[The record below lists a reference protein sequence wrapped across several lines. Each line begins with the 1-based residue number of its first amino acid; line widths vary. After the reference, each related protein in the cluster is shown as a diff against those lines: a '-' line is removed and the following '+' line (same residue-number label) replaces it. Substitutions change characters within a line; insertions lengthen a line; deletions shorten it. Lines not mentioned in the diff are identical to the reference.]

1 MAERSAWTEWA
12 LVRIQPPDPFYKNE
26 MTGRDDNSES
36 VEPGG
41 VNPGYAALQIAKA
54 LKTGQD
60 HADPATRE
68 RAKEKIAKWE
78 TVLRN
83 ILSGTVGYGTRE
95 PVAGVPG
102 WATLEVVTGGF
113 TTGDLLAGGPVQD
126 HERELL
132 KSLPPCRT
140 GEERQTLNTFYLSE
154 SGFSELRDRLQSGCY
169 EIAVPEEGALLAVVW
184 LVENG
189 HADEARELLEKIS
202 PYFGKLRF
210 YPIPSALPRRHGS
223 RVHLQDVAAT
233 VGDLQ
238 KIKPNQHILA
248 QKEAVEIWAPFY
260 DRIVA
265 LFFETVEDD
274 WPCRQYPADWPERAK
289 AFTQEYAELRKHH
302 IACSKPERAQ
312 GHFAQLREFLARCAS
327 QPKSLTGREVGRIR
341 LILQRYAEKRGR
353 PDSAQCTESRNRQG
367 RDVSAPMFHQFAQ
380 VVIPRLERH
389 EKTNGV
395 DEVSPIHEPISAEE
409 STRFGVPIGAAV
421 PSSIQRK
428 VERCLNDTVQE
439 LVKRNLITSGETLAR
454 ILPQMTSGLRAAGIS
469 DPALRQLY
477 AGIYRAFRR
486 RRSLL
491 LLNLEKQIQIEE
503 LPWVAAIDR
512 YRNESLSSTELAR
525 QALEEISVLTITSFP
540 HAIIPNK
547 LLQEL
552 RALAK
557 GAGLGI
563 PLVEEVAVDIFM
575 GKFSGKFL
583 TVAKKASGLVKGTL
597 YSSYYGIDHDEIAR
611 IPDAVEPPKKAPF
624 WSRPTQKTDPF
635 VQLCASRAGVTLG
648 TWDPATNGMIVEQQQ
663 ILTTQNLAV
672 LFMELGLTGTLRN
685 QLGDVAKECF
695 KWICRRQQMK
705 IDKWHAKLIMIKNS
719 AYAWRQMMFFLALLT
734 PSDLAAFLQWAQ
746 AHFDE
751 QSVEF
756 RKRFGP
762 ALKGLILA
770 AEGRQVGNSSGEE
783 SGAHRFLGWT
793 NKKHWLLV
801 ET

>member
-1 MAERSAWTEWA
+1 
-12 LVRIQPPDPFYKNE
+12 

-36 VEPGG
+36 GTPIG

-54 LKTGQD
+54 LTTSQD
-60 HADPATRE
+60 HADQATRE

-83 ILSGTVGYGTRE
+83 ILSGTVDYGSRA
-95 PVAGVPG
+95 PVEGMPG

-113 TTGDLLAGGPVQD
+113 ATGGLLAGGPVQD

-132 KSLPPCRT
+132 KSLPPCRG
-140 GEERQTLNTFYLSE
+140 GEERQNLNRYYLSE
-154 SGFSELRDRLQSGCY
+154 SGFSELHDRLQSGCY

-189 HADEARELLEKIS
+189 HADEARELIEKIS

-210 YPIPSALPRRHGS
+210 YPIPSTAPRRHGS

-238 KIKPNQHILA
+238 KIQPNQQILA
-248 QKEAVEIWAPFY
+248 QKEAVEVWAPFY
-260 DRIVA
+260 DRMVA
-265 LFFETVEDD
+265 LFFETVEND
-274 WPCRQYPADWPERAK
+274 WPCRKYPTDWAERAK
-289 AFTQEYAELRKHH
+289 ALTKEYAELRKRYS
-302 IACSKPERAQ
+302 ACGKPERAQ
-312 GHFAQLREFLARCAS
+312 GHFAQLRGFLVRCAT
-327 QPKSLTGREVGRIR
+327 QPESLTSREVGRIR
-341 LILQRYAEKRGR
+341 LILQRYTEKRGR
-353 PDSAQCTESRNRQG
+353 PDSAKCADARNRQV
-367 RDVSAPMFHQFAQ
+367 RDVSAPMFHQVAQ
-380 VVIPRLERH
+380 VIIPRLERH
-389 EKTNGV
+389 DKANGV
-395 DEVSPIHEPISAEE
+395 DEVTPINEPITAEE
-409 STRFGVPIGAAV
+409 AKRFTIPVGTEV
-421 PSSIQRK
+421 PSSIRRK
-428 VERCLNDTVQE
+428 VERCLNETVQE
-439 LVKRNLITSGETLAR
+439 LVKRDLITSGETLAR

-469 DPALRQLY
+469 DPTLRQLY

-503 LPWVAAIDR
+503 LPWIAAIDR

-552 RALAK
+552 RALAR
-557 GAGLGI
+557 GAGLEI

-583 TVAKKASGLVKGTL
+583 TAAKNASGFVAGTI
-597 YSSYYGIDHDEIAR
+597 YGAYYGIDHDQIAR
-611 IPDAVEPPKKAPF
+611 IPDAVEPPKKSSF
-624 WSRPTQKTDPF
+624 WSRTTPKTDPF

-672 LFMELGLTGTLRN
+672 LFLDLGLTVPLRN
-685 QLGDVAKECF
+685 QLSDLAKECF
-695 KWICRRQQMK
+695 KWICQRQQMK
-705 IDKWHAKLIMIKNS
+705 IDKWHAKLIMVKNT
-719 AYAWRQMMFFLALLT
+719 AYAWRQMIFFLALL
-734 PSDLAAFLQWAQ
+734 PSGDLAAFLQWAQ

-756 RKRFGP
+756 RIRFGP

-770 AEGRQVGNSSGEE
+770 AEGRQVGNGSGGE

>member
-1 MAERSAWTEWA
+1 
-12 LVRIQPPDPFYKNE
+12 

-36 VEPGG
+36 GTPVG

-54 LKTGQD
+54 LTTSQD

-113 TTGDLLAGGPVQD
+113 ATGGLLAGGPLQD

-132 KSLPPCRT
+132 KSLPTCRS
-140 GEERQTLNTFYLSE
+140 GEERKNLNTYYLSE
-154 SGFSELRDRLQSGCY
+154 NGFSELRDRLKSGCY

-189 HADEARELLEKIS
+189 HAEEARELLEKIS

-210 YPIPSALPRRHGS
+210 YPIPSAAPRRHGS
-223 RVHLQDVAAT
+223 RVHLQDVATT

-238 KIKPNQHILA
+238 KIEPHQQILA
-248 QKEAVEIWAPFY
+248 QKEAVEVWAPFY
-260 DRIVA
+260 DRMVA
-265 LFFETVEDD
+265 LFFETVEND
-274 WPCRQYPADWPERAK
+274 WPCRKYPTEWPERAK
-289 AFTQEYAELRKHH
+289 ALTKEYAELRKQHS
-302 IACSKPERAQ
+302 ACGKPERTQ
-312 GHFAQLREFLARCAS
+312 GHFAQLREFLVRCAA
-327 QPKSLTGREVGRIR
+327 QPESLTGREVGRIR
-341 LILQRYAEKRGR
+341 LILQRYTEKRGR
-353 PDSAQCTESRNRQG
+353 PDSAKCAEARDRQV
-367 RDVSAPMFHQFAQ
+367 RDVSAPMFHQVAQ
-380 VVIPRLERH
+380 VVIPRLEQY
-389 EKTNGV
+389 EKASGV
-395 DEVSPIHEPISAEE
+395 DDLTPVNAPISTEE
-409 STRFGVPIGAAV
+409 AMRFPIPVGTTV
-421 PSSIQRK
+421 PSSVQRK
-428 VERCLNDTVQE
+428 VERCLNETVQE
-439 LVKRNLITSGETLAR
+439 LVKRDLITSGETLAR
-454 ILPQMTSGLRAAGIS
+454 VLPQMTSGLRAAGIA
-469 DPALRQLY
+469 DPTLRQLY

-512 YRNESLSSTELAR
+512 HRNESLSSTELAR
-525 QALEEISVLTITSFP
+525 QALEEISLLTITSFP

-583 TVAKKASGLVKGTL
+583 TAAKQASGFLKGTL
-597 YSSYYGIDHDEIAR
+597 YSSYYGIDHDEVAR
-611 IPDAVEPPKKAPF
+611 IPDAIELPKKPSF
-624 WSRPTQKTDPF
+624 WARTTPKTDPF

-672 LFMELGLTGTLRN
+672 LFLDLGLTVALRN
-685 QLGDVAKECF
+685 QLSDLAKECF
-695 KWICRRQQMK
+695 QWICQRQQMK
-705 IDKWHAKLIMIKNS
+705 IDKWHAKLIMVKNT
-719 AYAWRQMMFFLALLT
+719 AYAWRQMIFFLALL
-734 PSDLAAFLQWAQ
+734 PPGDLAAFLQWAQ
-746 AHFDE
+746 EHIE
-751 QSVEF
+751 KQSVEF

-762 ALKGLILA
+762 VLKGLILA
-770 AEGRQVGNSSGEE
+770 AEGRQVGNGSVGE

-793 NKKHWLLV
+793 NKKHWLLG